1 MKWLLNFLLLLA
13 LALIIFNCTQLKW
26 DHLFEKQSII
36 PMIGIVAA
44 TCALLVLWLF
54 KLSKKIND
62 QVNR

>member
-1 MKWLLNFLLLLA
+1 MKWLLNFLLVVA

-36 PMIGIVAA
+36 PLIGIVTA